1 MTSPGPY
8 EPSSDPARGGP
19 RPDEPPDAGSQ
30 SGAEVPYQGS
40 GYPPPDPQG
49 PGYHGPGDQGPGN
62 PGPGYPGPGYQAPG
76 YQGSGY
82 PGSGYQSSGYPGSGY
97 PGSGYPPPGYQPA
110 GYPPAWRPTNQMAIA
125 ALVCGCAQIFFWLLA
140 AIPAIILGHMA
151 RRQIR
156 QTGEAGDGM
165 ALAGLILGYAG
176 LVLSIGG
183 IIAII
188 ALVAVASHSSGTPS
202 PYPP

>member
-1 MTSPGPY
+1 MSSPGPY
-8 EPSSDPARGGP
+8 EPSSDPTRS
-19 RPDEPPDAGSQ
+19 RPPQDEPTVAGSQ
-30 SGAEVPYQGS
+30 PGAELPYQGS
-40 GYPPPDPQG
+40 GYPPPGYQG
-49 PGYHGPGDQGPGN
+49 Q
-62 PGPGYPGPGYQAPG
+62 GYPTPG

-82 PGSGYQSSGYPGSGY
+82 QGSGYQGSGY
-97 PGSGYPPPGYQPA
+97 PPPGYQAPGYPPPGYQPA
-110 GYPPAWRPTNQMAIA
+110 GYPPGWRPTNQMAIA

-183 IIAII
+183 IIAIV
-188 ALVAVASHSSGTPS
+188 ALVAVASHNTGTPS
-202 PYPP
+202 PYGP